1 MGGYKSW
8 PDSERSQSHDPLFI
22 LTKVGLKPGMTI
34 VDIGCGQGYFAIPA
48 AKLVG
53 KNGKV
58 YGIDIDEEALG
69 VLNEKAAKEGL
80 KNIKTAVGEA
90 ENTMVC
96 EACADVVF
104 FGICLHDFQD
114 PTKILENAKRMLKP
128 SGLLADLDWKKLHME
143 QGPPYDIRFS
153 EAKASRLIEDAGFKV
168 RSVEA
173 IGERFYLIIS
183 DKQ

>member
-8 PDSERSQSHDPLFI
+8 PDSERSQSHDPLSI
-22 LTKVGLKPGMTI
+22 LTKAGLKPGMTI

-53 KNGKV
+53 KEGRI
-58 YGIDIDEEALG
+58 YGIDIDAEALG
-69 VLNEKAAKEGL
+69 VLNGKAAKEGL
-80 KNIKTAVGEA
+80 KNIKTMVSGA
-90 ENTMVC
+90 ENAIAC
-96 EACADVVF
+96 DACADIVF

-114 PTKILENAKRMLKP
+114 PLKVLENAKRMLKP

-143 QGPPYDIRFS
+143 QGPPYDIRFD
-153 EAKASRLIEDAGFKV
+153 EAKASRLIENAGFKV
-168 RSVEA
+168 RSVED
-173 IGERFYLIIS
+173 IGERFYLINS